1 MSAIGTQ
8 LINLRE
14 TEHSSIHSVDCQL
27 ELFHLFLLG
36 YELQARME
44 VQHCNVIERL
54 IEVTENENLPT

>member
-1 MSAIGTQ
+1 MNQQ
-8 LINLRE
+8 LELE
-14 TEHSSIHSVDCQL
+14 FGKLKLHSLPYILFICQL
-27 ELFHLFLLG
+27 RLFHLFLLG